1 MQEEMGTLTAKVQAN
16 KWAQQESR
24 DEAQEAT
31 DKATANGR
39 RCARHRSWSH
49 PRSGGQAHPSPRSFQ
64 WNHWVRR
71 QKLIS
76 LSPPF

>member
-1 MQEEMGTLTAKVQAN
+1 MQEEMGTLTAKVHAN
-16 KWAQQESR
+16 KWTQQESR

-39 RCARHRSWSH
+39 RCTRHRGWYH

-64 WNHWVRR
+64 WSHWVRR